1 MHDPYSQVLFL
12 QSFGCV
18 GILRLSTEPELK
30 CEGKIS
36 VLGTGYSI
44 TQYKVAQS
52 LNIITMMIQVNIFNK
67 SATLFIQPALR
78 ALGLLLADSAL
89 TMGWGKTFWHVGRV
103 FFYEN
108 GRNTDTKRAK
118 NGPLTKLGLYGKRQ
132 IFVPKTKFTGPKKA
146 HFLVL
151 TMF

>member
-1 MHDPYSQVLFL
+1 MHVPYSQVLFL

-78 ALGLLLADSAL
+78 ALGLLLSDGAP
-89 TMGWGKTFWHVGRV
+89 TVH
-103 FFYEN
+103 N
-108 GRNTDTKRAK
+108 DTVV
-118 NGPLTKLGLYGKRQ
+118 N
-132 IFVPKTKFTGPKKA
+132 
-146 HFLVL
+146 
-151 TMF
+151 